1 MPDGEPKAAEGKRVE
16 ELLRVNAELAAELRD
31 LTAER
36 AERSRPAQV
45 PAARGVSRLLS
56 ERDSLA
62 ERLRETEAELEFTRA
77 SRDGLERQ
85 NQELD
90 AEIVSLRSG
99 FAGLLRR
106 ARARIL
112 NR

>member
-1 MPDGEPKAAEGKRVE
+1 MPENEARATESRRVE

-36 AERSRPAQV
+36 AERPRPAQV
-45 PAARGVSRLLS
+45 PAARGVSRLIS

-77 SRDGLERQ
+77 GRDGLERQ
-85 NQELD
+85 NQEMD
-90 AEIVSLRSG
+90 AEIAGLRSG
-99 FAGLLRR
+99 FLGLLRR
-106 ARARIL
+106 AGARIL

>member
-1 MPDGEPKAAEGKRVE
+1 VFEDEAKAAESKRVE
-16 ELLRVNAELAAELRD
+16 ELLRVNAELAGELRN

-36 AERSRPAQV
+36 AERPRPAQI
-45 PAARGVSRLLS
+45 PAARAVARLVS

-62 ERLRETEAELEFTRA
+62 ERLRETEADLEFTRA

-85 NQELD
+85 NQEFE
-90 AEIVSLRSG
+90 AEIVRLRSG

-106 ARARIL
+106 ARARL
-112 NR
+112 FSR